1 MSKVIARAVL
11 KGLKVTPFEKLNL
24 GNQEIY
30 FTYQTDTKECVTD
43 LIDSIEQ
50 IENSN
55 IQINIRDDFHR
66 KSVVLTEDLCEM
78 NIDRINKILEILDKK
93 EMIKKVNSYQEVS
106 LEEWIHAHQV
116 GSNMTYKRGA
126 DRMFSFFTQLKEDL
140 RYKDWK
146 CSVVSEHTSK
156 SIVLPV
162 LKFQHGSNKMYIRD
176 NFHDYKLSVESNLNL
191 NIPLQLITNDDNIT
205 PCYCEGFSPEWV
217 HGKYSPT
224 NANTFTIEI
233 QHVECYVQTIL
244 TLVSQQTWM

>member
-11 KGLKVTPFEKLNL
+11 KGLKSIAFEKLNL
-24 GNQEIY
+24 DNQEIY

-50 IENSN
+50 TEYDN
-55 IQINIRDDFHR
+55 IQINIRNNFHT
-66 KSVVLTEDLCEM
+66 SIILTEDLYEM
-78 NIDRINKILEILDKK
+78 NRDRMNMVLKILDEK
-93 EMIKKVNSYQEVS
+93 ELARKFNSYQEVS
-106 LEEWIHAHQV
+106 LEEWINTHQV

-162 LKFQHGSNKMYIRD
+162 LKFQRGSNKIYIRD

-191 NIPLQLITNDDNIT
+191 NLPLQLINNDDNI
-205 PCYCEGFSPEWV
+205 PYCYCEGFSPEWV
-217 HGKYSPT
+217 HRKYSPT